1 MLFGLGYGLF
11 DANNMPIL
19 CQFVGSRSRGTAYGI
34 MNMSGLFIG
43 ALATN
48 LLGSLAE
55 KGLMGTGF
63 ACMAGVLLLSLLAQ
77 LLLLKPKT
85 LNMP

>member
-1 MLFGLGYGLF
+1 
-11 DANNMPIL
+11 
-19 CQFVGSRSRGTAYGI
+19 
-34 MNMSGLFIG
+34 MSGLFIG

-63 ACMAGVLLLSLLAQ
+63 ACMAGVLLLSLPAQ
-77 LLLLKPKT
+77 VLLLKPKT